1 MAFHAPKGGDRGYY
15 FSPAP
20 CYQGTKLWVERLPS
34 PIAYLMLCHK
44 DPEGVIAQ
52 ARALRAGGDYVAVHY
67 DRAGGQA
74 AFAKL
79 KAAFAGDPGLCLLA
93 RRFRCGWGDFTL
105 VDASLALLRA
115 AYAAFPEAGFFY
127 LISGDCF
134 PVKPGA
140 VTRARLAE
148 TGRDW
153 IEAHDFFTSNWI
165 QTGLREERLIYRHP
179 FNERRQRWLFYTS
192 LALQKRLGLRRA
204 LPHGLRVHIGSQW
217 WALRRQ
223 TVEALFAFL
232 KARPDVTRFF
242 RLSWIPDESFFQTL
256 VRHLVPEG
264 EVENRSPTFLM
275 FSDYGMPVTFYDD
288 HHDLLLAEDA
298 LFARKISPEAE
309 GLRARLLAQY
319 ALPTEGGVAAE
330 PGGGRALH
338 RFLTGRGRQG
348 RRFAPRIWEA
358 GARLGRGRQLYLI
371 ACKKWHVAK
380 RLADQIAA
388 QTGLPALHYVFEELG
403 GPLPDLGGVEKS
415 LEKRNRHRRAV
426 MRMIFA
432 GKGSDRMVLCTDPG
446 HLALIR
452 DFYEDRAELRL
463 LEVQC
468 QFSDAYLTGHAG
480 RLGLVQG
487 KPTAGAL
494 RRLLPA
500 LRAAIAHESEEITE
514 AGFARLT
521 RLREGAPPAQN
532 AAALAAFLG
541 LAPEAAD
548 AILNATDLFAD

>member
-1 MAFHAPKGGDRGYY
+1 
-15 FSPAP
+15 
-20 CYQGTKLWVERLPS
+20 
-34 PIAYLMLCHK
+34 MLCHK

-67 DRAGGQA
+67 DKAGGKA
-74 AFAKL
+74 AYAKL
-79 KAAFAGDPGLCLLA
+79 AAAFAGDPGLCLLT

-105 VDASLALLRA
+105 VAASLALLEV

-153 IEAHDFFTSNWI
+153 IEAHDFFTSSWI

-179 FNERRQRWLFYTS
+179 FNERRQKRLFYAS
-192 LALQKRLGLRRA
+192 LAVQKRLGLRRS
-204 LPHGLRVHIGSQW
+204 LPAGLRVHIGSQW
-217 WALRRQ
+217 WALRRG
-223 TVEALFAFL
+223 TVAALFAFL
-232 KARPDVTRFF
+232 KDRPDVRRFF
-242 RLSWIPDESFFQTL
+242 RLTWIPDESFFQTL

-288 HHDLLLAEDA
+288 HYDLLLAEEA
-298 LFARKISPEAE
+298 FFARKISPEAA

-319 ALPTEGGVAAE
+319 AAPAEEGAGAAAQ
-330 PGGGRALH
+330 GGRALY

-380 RLADQIAA
+380 RLADALAA
-388 QTGLPALHYVFEELG
+388 QTGTPALHYVFDEMAS
-403 GPLPDLGGVEKS
+403 PLPDLGGIESS

-426 MRMIFA
+426 MRMVFA
-432 GKGSDRMVLCTDPG
+432 GLRSERIVLCTDPG
-446 HLALIR
+446 NLALIR
-452 DFYEDRAELRL
+452 DFYDDRAEVRL

-487 KPTAGAL
+487 KPAAGAL

-514 AGFARLT
+514 AGFPRLT
-521 RLREGAPPAQN
+521 RLREGAPPAEN

-541 LAPEAAD
+541 LAPEAAG
-548 AILNATDLFAD
+548 AILAATDLFAD